1 MHIDIISDT
10 VCPWCYIGKRR
21 FERAAAERPE
31 MDVTVSWRPY
41 QLNPD
46 MPEEGMDRHEY
57 VTTKFGGEENAR
69 ETYERVR
76 LVGEGE
82 DIPFAF
88 DLVQRTPNTVD
99 SHRLIRW
106 AGGAG
111 VQDAVV
117 EKLFQRYFLEGA
129 DIGDA
134 EVLMEI
140 AEEVGMDGDLVGDLL
155 ERGDDREE
163 VQAENQQL
171 REMGVSAVPC
181 FIVDSKYVVMGAQEP
196 ETFLQLF
203 ESMENDAAAAED
215 DNADENSAE
224 AE

>member
-31 MDVTVSWRPY
+31 MDVTITWRPY

-163 VQAENQQL
+163 VRAENQQL
-171 REMGVSAVPC
+171 REMGVTAVPC

-203 ESMENDAAAAED
+203 ESMESEAAAED
-215 DNADENSAE
+215 AEADENSAE

>member
-10 VCPWCYIGKRR
+10 VCPWCFIGKRR

-31 MDVTVSWRPY
+31 TEFTVSWRPY

-57 VTTKFGGEENAR
+57 VTTKFGGDENAR
-69 ETYERVR
+69 EIYERVR
-76 LVGEGE
+76 LVGESE

-106 AGGAG
+106 AEGAG
-111 VQDAVV
+111 VQNAVV

-129 DIGDA
+129 DIGEV

-140 AEEVGMDGDLVGDLL
+140 AEEVGMDADLVGELL

-163 VQAENQQL
+163 IQAENQKF
-171 REMGVSAVPC
+171 REMGVTGVPC
-181 FIVDSKYVVMGAQEP
+181 FIVDRKYVVMGAQEP
-196 ETFLQLF
+196 EMFLQLF
-203 ESMENDAAAAED
+203 ESMENEAAAED
-215 DNADENSAE
+215 ADAADEE
-224 AE
+224 